1 MTNQAQTAAEPVYY
15 DTYRQAIGRLHRIGQ
30 VRPVT
35 IRIPYYQGTAQEIAF
50 DLVARKVSASLQ
62 VDGLDV
68 RAALEA
74 AGAGGGLPDGLDAA
88 LSLGKAV
95 YRALRRAA

>member
-1 MTNQAQTAAEPVYY
+1 MNYSAT
-15 DTYRQAIGRLHRIGQ
+15 TYRQANGRLHRIGQ
-30 VRPVT
+30 VKPVSVMF
-35 IRIPYYQGTAQEIAF
+35 PFYQGTAQEVGM

-74 AGAGGGLPDGLDAA
+74 AGASDSEAGA
-88 LSLGKAV
+88 LATVMALGEAV
-95 YRALRRAA
+95 YRALTESLA